1 MIYQKLGSVRPVQQK
16 IKLPSP
22 NSLLVLKMRF
32 QLFSFASKK
41 LQGFSS
47 DRKIL
52 MSLLSVLFHLQS
64 RVTDFGIFIF
74 GQDIRG
80 NVHYVRKINLIS

>member
-1 MIYQKLGSVRPVQQK
+1 MIYQKLGSFRPVQQK

-32 QLFSFASKK
+32 QLFSFESKK

-52 MSLLSVLFHLQS
+52 MLLLSVLFHLQN
-64 RVTDFGIFIF
+64 RVTDFWNFRF
-74 GQDIRG
+74 
-80 NVHYVRKINLIS
+80 